1 MRIKGVCYDVGTVY
15 YFNWRPNFEP
25 EVVYRELE
33 IIKQDL
39 HCNAVR
45 ISGFSIDRLMITAE
59 NALQQGLEVWLSPQL
74 WDKSQ
79 QQTLYYLTKVATAAE
94 KLHKEWP
101 ENVVFSVG
109 SESTLFMQG
118 ILEGKNVQQRMTNQK
133 NWAKVKAGAHNKP
146 LNEFLKR
153 ANDSV
158 RQVFHGKVTYAALIW
173 EGVDWSL
180 FDFVG
185 VDHYRVQ
192 KIKDLYVDMLKPL
205 FELQKPV
212 VITEFG
218 YRTYQ
223 GAASSSEGMAGDIV
237 DHKTELM
244 HHIPLIGRFIRPKL
258 RGEHIRDESSQANE
272 IVDQLSV
279 LDKAGVDGAFISTFV
294 SPLAYYYGN
303 PRFDLDMAS
312 YSLVKSYENN
322 KHGMAYPD
330 MTWEPKESFKA
341 VAEYYAKH

>member
-1 MRIKGVCYDVGTVY
+1 MRLKGVCYDVGTVY
-15 YFNWRPNFEP
+15 YFNWRPNFDP
-25 EVVYRELE
+25 QVVHRELE
-33 IIKQDL
+33 VIKQGL

-59 NALQQGLEVWLSPQL
+59 NALKQGLDVWFSPQL

-79 QQTLYYLTKVATAAE
+79 QQTLDYLTKVAMAAE
-94 KLHKEWP
+94 RLHKQWP

-109 SESTLFMQG
+109 SELTLFTQG
-118 ILEGKNVQQRMTNQK
+118 ILEGKNVQKRMTNQK
-133 NWAKVKAGAHNKP
+133 NWTKVKARAHNKP

-158 RQVFHGKVTYAALIW
+158 RQVFHGKVAYAALIW
-173 EGVDWSL
+173 EAVDWSL

-185 VDHYRVQ
+185 VDHYRAQ
-192 KIKDLYVDMLKPL
+192 KIKDQYVDMLKPL
-205 FELQKPV
+205 LELRKPV

-237 DHKTELM
+237 DHKTELI
-244 HHIPLIGRFIRPKL
+244 HHIPLIGRFVRPKI
-258 RGEHIRDESSQANE
+258 RGEHIRDESSQASE

-294 SPLAYYYGN
+294 SPLAYYDDN
-303 PRFDLDMAS
+303 PCFDLDMAS
-312 YSLVKSYENN
+312 YSLVKSYADN
-322 KHGMAYPD
+322 KHGMAYPE
-330 MTWEPKESFKA
+330 MTWEPKESFKV